1 MQGIKIGIGFG
12 QWKCGLPAS
21 ELMCNYAQ
29 AAEAV
34 GLDSIWLSD
43 EIVSRNPTPDTT
55 CMFAM
60 SARCAVKAKA
70 DTVYTW
76 NMWHLSIRR
85 GDSRTDF
92 GCRNHRMR

>member
-12 QWKCGLPAS
+12 QWKYGLRAS
-21 ELMCNYAQ
+21 ELMCNYAE

-43 EIVSRNPTPDTT
+43 EIVSRNPTPDMT

-60 SARCAVKAKA
+60 SARCAAKAKA
-70 DTVYTW
+70 DTVKPPTD
-76 NMWHLSIRR
+76 SAAP
-85 GDSRTDF
+85 GDKKEQPLA
-92 GCRNHRMR
+92 G